1 MLFRSR
7 STGVAVLLLAWD
19 TQLRADAEADDSDKR
34 GKRAERRDMTDLNA
48 ATTRLHEAIGTLEQ
62 ALQVERKAAA
72 DTAQA
77 LTAAQDTLVGN
88 AQQLS
93 TMAAA
98 TASAEAAVEA
108 DREAAAAAMTEA
120 QQEILSLREE
130 LAEVSNAPAPEPDT
144 AEIEALQASVAELDA
159 RLQEAERTRD
169 QAIANAEATA
179 AERDEALARKAEL
192 EEARHDDAKL
202 RAEAADALDAAIGE
216 LKTLSGERANG

>member
-1 MLFRSR
+1 
-7 STGVAVLLLAWD
+7 
-19 TQLRADAEADDSDKR
+19 
-34 GKRAERRDMTDLNA
+34 MTDLNA

-108 DREAAAAAMTEA
+108 DREAAAAAITEA
-120 QQEILSLREE
+120 QQEILSLRAE
-130 LAEVSNAPAPEPDT
+130 LAEASNAPAPEPDT
-144 AEIEALQASVAELDA
+144 AEIEALQASVADLDA